1 MPFSPAEL
9 APLGTTPI
17 APDRPG
23 GESVVYEPEFE
34 AIKAEIEKIDSVSGA
49 IPDFNNV
56 VSLGTAILAGKSKD
70 LTVSGYLTLGLFRTS
85 GFPGL
90 AGGLTL
96 CRDLVA
102 NFWDSFY
109 PEPNRMRGR
118 VAALSWVNDRLAGA
132 VPKVTPTPADHEAV
146 KAALEAYKSLDAT
159 VSDKFGAEAPSFG
172 DLRRALDDAV
182 RMSEPTAAP
191 VAAAPAAG
199 GTSAAATGPAT
210 IDSPDAAYRVF
221 RNAGT
226 EIRRA
231 AEYLIKQDPASP
243 VPYLAQRGAAW
254 APIRELPADKE
265 GVTQFNPPDANVSA
279 NWEKL
284 MEAGEWKGLLE
295 DTEWR
300 LTASPFW
307 LDINYFAALALE
319 NLGHEAAARAVTDQ
333 TASLVRRFPKLLD
346 LMYSDGRPFASAGTR
361 QWIQA
366 EMSSGGGGGGANGD
380 GTAPPA
386 QEDPVEE
393 AGREARGMAAR
404 GRLSEAVE
412 MLQGRIKESG
422 QPRERFRWRLLMAR
436 ILADGNQPAVAA
448 AQLRLLDEDIEA
460 HRLEAWEPG
469 LALDTLVA
477 LYRCEKKLGQNGAAP
492 GRDGLSRLDSLYNR
506 LCRLDVLTALS
517 LDSKR

>member
-1 MPFSPAEL
+1 MPFSIPEL
-9 APLGTTPI
+9 APLGTSPI
-17 APDRPG
+17 SPDRPG

-34 AIKAEIEKIDSVSGA
+34 AIKAEIEKIDSVKGDV
-49 IPDFNNV
+49 PDFHKLV
-56 VSLGTAILAGKSKD
+56 GLGTAILATKSKD
-70 LTVSGYLTLGLFRTS
+70 LTVSGYLALGLFRTS

-90 AGGLTL
+90 ADGLTV
-96 CRDLVA
+96 CRDIVA
-102 NFWDSFY
+102 NFWDQLY
-109 PEPNRMRGR
+109 PEPARMRGR
-118 VAALSWVNDRLAGA
+118 VAAMTWINDRLGGA
-132 VPKVTPTPADHEAV
+132 IPKVTPTASEHEAV
-146 KAALEAYKSLDAT
+146 KAVLEAYKALNET
-159 VSDKFGAEAPSFG
+159 VAEKFGNDAPSFG
-172 DLRRALDDAV
+172 DLRRAIDDAV
-182 RMSEPTAAP
+182 RMSTPEAAP
-191 VAAAPAAG
+191 AAAAPAASG
-199 GTSAAATGPAT
+199 GTAPAAGPAT

-231 AEYLIKQDPASP
+231 AEYLIKQDPSSP

-254 APIRELPADKE
+254 APIRELPQDKD
-265 GVTQFNPPDANVSA
+265 GITQFNPPDSNVAA

-284 MEAGEWKGLLE
+284 METGEWLALLN

-307 LDINYFAALALE
+307 LDINYYVALALE
-319 NLGHEAAARAVTDQ
+319 NLGHDAAAQAVTDQ
-333 TASLVRRFPKLLD
+333 TAALVKRFPKLLD
-346 LMYSDGRPFASAGTR
+346 LMYSDGRPFAQPATR

-366 EMSSGGGGGGANGD
+366 EMSSGGGGGGTGGD
-380 GTAPPA
+380 VSAPVEA
-386 QEDPVEE
+386 DPVEE
-393 AGREARGMAAR
+393 ASREARGMAAR
-404 GRLSEAVE
+404 GKLNEAVE
-412 MLQGRIKESG
+412 MLQGRISESG
-422 QPRERFRWRLLMAR
+422 MPRERFRWRLLLAR

-469 LALDTLVA
+469 LALDALVS

-517 LDSKR
+517 LDSKK